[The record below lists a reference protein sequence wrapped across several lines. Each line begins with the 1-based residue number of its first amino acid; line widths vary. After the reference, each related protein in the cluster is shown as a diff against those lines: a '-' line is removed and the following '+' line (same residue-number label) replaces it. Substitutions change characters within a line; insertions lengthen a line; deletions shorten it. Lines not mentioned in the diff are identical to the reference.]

1 LRARTYSG
9 ASPKASTTRAGL
21 GHCLHSSPD
30 SLQVS
35 VETCQFPPQA
45 AFWCL
50 SLPGLLVKTGG
61 WVRPSQPRRTGLGMG
76 AKSRDTAGRG
86 PGGGA
91 GQRRA

>member
-9 ASPKASTTRAGL
+9 PSPKASTTRTGL
-21 GHCLHSSPD
+21 GHCLHSSPK

-45 AFWCL
+45 AFWSL
-50 SLPGLLVKTGG
+50 SLPCLLVKTGG
-61 WVRPSQPRRTGLGMG
+61 WVRPSQLRRMGLGMG